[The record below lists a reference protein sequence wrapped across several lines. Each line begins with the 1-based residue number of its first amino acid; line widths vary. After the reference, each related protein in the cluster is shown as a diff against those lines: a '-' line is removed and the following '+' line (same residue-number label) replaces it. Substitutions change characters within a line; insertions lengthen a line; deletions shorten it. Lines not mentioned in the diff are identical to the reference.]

1 MDVEKIRPLLPRFS
15 KSSVLGKRFAKFP
28 AGPVGWTNH
37 GDSSSRWPA
46 SSLPATRCVNESRTL
61 TEFRNDDM
69 VWRSLPDHTVAYNRI
84 SNRQFVKFAAV
95 ESDRDGAV
103 MHMPEAGVYFGEGQP
118 PSEFATAAQQT
129 RPLNLT
135 F

>member
-46 SSLPATRCVNESRTL
+46 SSLPATRCVNESRTP
-61 TEFRNDDM
+61 TEFRNDD
-69 VWRSLPDHTVAYNRI
+69 TVAYNRI
-84 SNRQFVKFAAV
+84 SNRQLVKFA
-95 ESDRDGAV
+95 SSGKRPGWSRDAY
-103 MHMPEAGVYFGEGQP
+103 A
-118 PSEFATAAQQT
+118 
-129 RPLNLT
+129 
-135 F
+135 

>member
-1 MDVEKIRPLLPRFS
+1 MDIEKIHPLLPRFS

-46 SSLPATRCVNESRTL
+46 SSLPATRCVNESRTP
-61 TEFRNDDM
+61 TEFRNDD
-69 VWRSLPDHTVAYNRI
+69 TVAYNRI
-84 SNRQFVKFAAV
+84 SNRQLVKFAAV

-103 MHMPEAGVYFGEGQP
+103 MHMPEAGVYFGEGQ
-118 PSEFATAAQQT
+118 
-129 RPLNLT
+129 RPAGEQNLGHGEPNGDGLEMSYLRPR
-135 F
+135 

>member
-15 KSSVLGKRFAKFP
+15 KSSVLGKRCAKLA

-46 SSLPATRCVNESRTL
+46 SPLPATRCVNESRTP

-69 VWRSLPDHTVAYNRI
+69 VLRSLPDHTVAYNRI
-84 SNRQFVKFAAV
+84 SNRQLLKFA
-95 ESDRDGAV
+95 STRKRPGWSRDA
-103 MHMPEAGVYFGEGQP
+103 Y
-118 PSEFATAAQQT
+118 T
-129 RPLNLT
+129 
-135 F
+135 